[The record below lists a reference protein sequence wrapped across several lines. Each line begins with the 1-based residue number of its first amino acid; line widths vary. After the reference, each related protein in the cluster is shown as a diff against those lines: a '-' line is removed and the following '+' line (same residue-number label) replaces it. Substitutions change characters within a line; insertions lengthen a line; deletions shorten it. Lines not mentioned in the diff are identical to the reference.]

1 MSEVDVKY
9 LRWLRRLSVVPRWSV
24 VPTLRK
30 QNVATHSYY
39 VTCIALM
46 LLGHHNKGED
56 KEFCLSVLKLALTH
70 DINEAAEGDA
80 PSPSKKAT
88 MTRDQVYVVMKVA
101 DILEA
106 YMFVQE
112 EMGMGNAIGT
122 IGLCEDLENR
132 LHPWFIAFDW
142 KYPVTMSSLLE
153 MVRMVVYSTSHPH
166 PALESEPC
174 FPLK

>member
-1 MSEVDVKY
+1 MSEINVKY

-24 VPTLRK
+24 VPTLRQ

-46 LLGHHNKGED
+46 LLHYHKMGSNKD
-56 KEFCLSVLKLALTH
+56 FCLSVLKLSLTH
-70 DINEAAEGDA
+70 DILEAAEGDS
-80 PSPSKKAT
+80 PSPSKKAS

-112 EMGMGNAIGT
+112 EIGMGNAIGT
-122 IGLCEDLENR
+122 TGLLEDLEDR
-132 LHPWFIAFDW
+132 LHPWFVAFDW
-142 KYPVTMSSLLE
+142 KFPTSMQSLLE
-153 MVRMVVYSTSHPH
+153 IIRLVVYSPSNPH
-166 PALESEPC
+166 PALDKEKCS
-174 FPLK
+174 PLK

>member
-1 MSEVDVKY
+1 MSKITVKY

-24 VPTLRK
+24 VPMLRQ

-46 LLGHHNKGED
+46 LLDYHKKGND
-56 KEFCLSVLKLALTH
+56 NEFTLSVLKLALTH

-88 MTRDQVYVVMKVA
+88 LTRDQVYVVMKVA

-122 IGLCEDLENR
+122 VGLLEDLEDR
-132 LHPWFIAFDW
+132 LHPWFLAFDW
-142 KYPVTMSSLLE
+142 KMPVTVSALLE
-153 MVRMVVYSTSHPH
+153 MVRNVVYSRSH
-166 PALESEPC
+166 PALEAEQCSPIR
-174 FPLK
+174 